1 METQSGRGPMSGV
14 RRHRLS
20 VSRATSAAQSIL
32 HPATNVLAKGA
43 CLNNLGATGSCPVAD
58 IVGLDADH

>member
-1 METQSGRGPMSGV
+1 MSGV